1 LYFIYPSLL
10 IMVDDKTEELNY
22 GDVLKDLQSGN
33 PQDIKVK
40 LKSSKFDMDTQDENG
55 FNRVNNRKNY
65 SL

>member
-1 LYFIYPSLL
+1 
-10 IMVDDKTEELNY
+10 MVDDKTEELNY